1 MEQSQNEVRRA
12 AAAAFK
18 QSLNQLEQQLQTAPA
33 AELADEPTVNPSDLA
48 LPLAESLPPIDLQA
62 LEDAAADI
70 ERLMRSK
77 TQEPEGS

>member
-1 MEQSQNEVRRA
+1 MEHSQNEEQSQNEIRRA
-12 AAAAFK
+12 AAAAFQ
-18 QSLNQLEQQLQTAPA
+18 QSLNQLEQQLQTFPA
-33 AELADEPTVNPSDLA
+33 AELADEPA
-48 LPLAESLPPIDLQA
+48 LPLAAQPLPPIDLQA

>member
-18 QSLNQLEQQLQTAPA
+18 QSLNQLEQQLQTDTA
-33 AELADEPTVNPSDLA
+33 AELADEPAS
-48 LPLAESLPPIDLQA
+48 PLAEPLPPIDLQA

-77 TQEPEGS
+77 AQEPEGS

>member
-18 QSLNQLEQQLQTAPA
+18 QSLNQLEQQLQTATA
-33 AELADEPTVNPSDLA
+33 AELADETLTLTAQP
-48 LPLAESLPPIDLQA
+48 LPINLQA

-70 ERLMRSK
+70 ERLIRSK
-77 TQEPEGS
+77 APE